1 MTAELRFLPPGKA
14 AARSWGTAGLAFPC
28 ARLSRV
34 QLQGGGFPSAVQPG
48 PAAPSAPASLGRP
61 PGRLP
66 RRVVS
71 GSSLPDAPQYVQGL
85 CAPPAAGSGPNS
97 DSRGLVPLLGFT
109 GGGSGCTWER
119 RPCLLL
125 LFPFLE
131 PFLLLLQALGVPGW
145 VWAKLPE
152 LLPVPSPSPLPHAV
166 CAWASG
172 TGNAR
177 AGVGAGPLHVAER
190 CQPPEGREAL
200 NWPGTGRWNTCAHWG
215 LGCA

>member
-1 MTAELRFLPPGKA
+1 MTAELRFLLPGKA
-14 AARSWGTAGLAFPC
+14 AARLPPRAPGAQPGWPSPC

-48 PAAPSAPASLGRP
+48 PAAPAAPASPGRP

-97 DSRGLVPLLGFT
+97 DSRGLAPLLGFT

-125 LFPFLE
+125 SSVPFSW
-131 PFLLLLQALGVPGW
+131 ALSP
-145 VWAKLPE
+145 A
-152 LLPVPSPSPLPHAV
+152 SPS
-166 CAWASG
+166 
-172 TGNAR
+172 TG
-177 AGVGAGPLHVAER
+177 GPEM
-190 CQPPEGREAL
+190 
-200 NWPGTGRWNTCAHWG
+200 G
-215 LGCA
+215 LG